1 MSISIKEKISKKPIL
16 KIKLLYISRI
26 NGSLH
31 SEDIW
36 GGSQKTSKWMNTNEN
51 FKYLIKIKLEIKNS
65 IVKCDTFRH
74 NLGLECHFL
83 VTA

>member
-1 MSISIKEKISKKPIL
+1 MSISIKEKISQKPIL

-31 SEDIW
+31 SEDIR
-36 GGSQKTSKWMNTNEN
+36 GGSQKTSKMNTNEN

>member
-1 MSISIKEKISKKPIL
+1 
-16 KIKLLYISRI
+16 
-26 NGSLH
+26 
-31 SEDIW
+31 
-36 GGSQKTSKWMNTNEN
+36 MNTNEN

-74 NLGLECHFL
+74 NLGLECNFL